1 MELPLAPAL
10 RWSPGMQ
17 YHLDPIAASID
28 PPMRGLP
35 PAPMRMHELVINRPA
50 VVAYLQTI
58 PSDKREIAL
67 LHALEIGVAEL
78 AARRERFSR

>member
-1 MELPLAPAL
+1 
-10 RWSPGMQ
+10 MQ

-28 PPMRGLP
+28 SSLRGLS
-35 PAPMRMHELVINRPA
+35 APMHIRELVINRPTI
-50 VVAYLQTI
+50 VAYLQAI